1 MVCLRLHIHFTL
13 KSKCPGTPL
22 GITNQR
28 ETAVAWDRKTGRPL
42 CPAIVWDDSRTKGNV
57 IHFSHKLRDVGIEV
71 EPGVF
76 KKGDDGIQTLVE
88 MYVSDA
94 LHLTH

>member
-1 MVCLRLHIHFTL
+1 M
-13 KSKCPGTPL
+13 
-22 GITNQR
+22 
-28 ETAVAWDRKTGRPL
+28 AWDRKTGRPL

-57 IHFSHKLRDVGIEV
+57 IHFSHKLRDVGIEI

-88 MYVSDA
+88 MYVADI
-94 LHLTH
+94 LHLAH